1 MDLPRTGAAPH
12 PEETDAAWSTIT
24 IATAGLAAQIAAE
37 AGGRL
42 ARLSWRRRS
51 GDTVDIVVP
60 MTSGLAPPGWPKAGA
75 YPLVPYANRIA
86 QARLSFLG
94 RVHDVAPHPD
104 AHPHSLHGH
113 THLEPWAGTRTGEN
127 QADLSIVCERSQ
139 AWPWAFEA
147 RQRFTVQEDR
157 LVVSLSL
164 RNLDREPMPAGLGW
178 HPYFLTAGPA
188 EVTFAADTWW
198 PYAADFLP
206 LGQPEPLRHDLQPPL
221 VLGNEGL
228 TAYLG
233 HWSGEAELK
242 RDDGVR
248 IALTAD
254 GIFDHLVLHRPAGA
268 AYCCLEPVSHVAN
281 GFNLA
286 ADGVHGAGLR
296 ILDPGGELAGSV
308 TVALSEVE

>member
-12 PEETDAAWSTIT
+12 PEATDAAGSTIT
-24 IATAGLAAQIAAE
+24 IATAGLTAQIAAE

-51 GDTVDIVVP
+51 GHTVDIVVP

-157 LVVSLSL
+157 LRRLPVPAQPRSRTHAGWPRLASL
-164 RNLDREPMPAGLGW
+164 
-178 HPYFLTAGPA
+178 
-188 EVTFAADTWW
+188 
-198 PYAADFLP
+198 LP
-206 LGQPEPLRHDLQPPL
+206 RRRTGQGD
-221 VLGNEGL
+221 
-228 TAYLG
+228 
-233 HWSGEAELK
+233 
-242 RDDGVR
+242 
-248 IALTAD
+248 
-254 GIFDHLVLHRPAGA
+254 LHRRHVVAIRRRLPATRSA
-268 AYCCLEPVSHVAN
+268 RATQRTISSHRSSWEMKA
-281 GFNLA
+281 
-286 ADGVHGAGLR
+286 
-296 ILDPGGELAGSV
+296 
-308 TVALSEVE
+308 

>member
-24 IATAGLAAQIAAE
+24 IATAGLTAQIAAE

-104 AHPHSLHGH
+104 ALPHSLHGQ
-113 THLEPWAGTRTGEN
+113 THLEPWAGIRTGEN

-178 HPYFLTAGPA
+178 HPYFLAAGPA

-206 LGQPEPLRHDLQPPL
+206 LGHSQPLANDLHPPL
-221 VLGNEGL
+221 SLGNEGL

-233 HWSGEAELK
+233 HWSGKAKLE

-248 IALTAD
+248 ITVTAD
-254 GIFDHLVLHRPAGA
+254 GIFDHLVLHHPAGA

-296 ILDPGGELAGSV
+296 ILDPGDELAGSV
-308 TVALSEVE
+308 TVTLSEVE